1 MQVEDL
7 TPEQL
12 EAILGTDYE
21 TVLADILRQKGD
33 AENRQHQQKEVGQ
46 LPSGHVFFDPG
57 GIAQN
62 LIGQYR
68 GKKDAAAA
76 QTKMDQILAQQ
87 KEGRRTY
94 AQALAPKQPPMQ
106 PAPPAPGAGPAAPL
120 PSAAPTAPVAGA
132 PPMAQG
138 APPALANA
146 STMPPERVQRAGV
159 PASVQAVIA
168 KLRGR

>member
-1 MQVEDL
+1 MEDL

-21 TVLADILRQKGD
+21 TVLADILRQKGE
-33 AENRQHQQKEVGQ
+33 AEARQYDQKEVGQ

-57 GIAQN
+57 GIAMN
-62 LIGQYR
+62 MMNQYR

-76 QTKMDQILAQQ
+76 QAKMDQVLGQQ
-87 KEGRRTY
+87 KEGRRTF
-94 AQALAPKQPPMQ
+94 AQALAPKPQAPMGAPREVDSTIPGQ
-106 PAPPAPGAGPAAPL
+106 PPAPQ
-120 PSAAPTAPVAGA
+120 APVPGA
-132 PPMAQG
+132 PQMAPG

-146 STMPPERVQRAGV
+146 AQMPPERLGRAGV
-159 PASVQAVIA
+159 PGHIQAILA